1 MSSKRYFSN
10 KIISGIASV
19 MVVMVVMFSCV
30 EDIPDLGL
38 PPNLD
43 DAAFTIQ
50 PDEDSPN
57 RIHFT
62 CNSAAFLKKW
72 DFDNGTTAQGNE
84 VTAEFPLKGK
94 YRIKLTVYTSGGS
107 ISSEQELS
115 IANDDLTLLDLP
127 VYNFLT
133 GGVAA
138 ANGKTW
144 VIDAGR
150 AGHFGVGPNPS
161 DPALGDVPNYYSAGP
176 DEKVGTGLY
185 NDEFTFKLNGFG
197 FIQATA
203 GDVYLNNK
211 FGDDF
216 PGAFENLG
224 DKTAP
229 FNPPSGLTWNIS
241 GPEGNQQLTI
251 SPGGFIGY
259 YSGTSSYKIVSVSEN
274 ELIIRSL
281 DTKDPA
287 LAWYQRLI
295 PKGYNPPPPPAVTT
309 TLPVDFQGAL
319 PPFTTFGGSTFDVVT
334 NPSPSGINTSSK
346 VGRYGK
352 GTEGNW
358 AGIET
363 ILTTKVDFSVNSTF
377 KLKVLSPVTGRAL
390 LKFEDSKNPQ
400 VFVETFADITKVNEW
415 EDLTFPFIGAA
426 SDRFDK
432 MAVFMDFD
440 RNNGGVFY
448 IDDIRQTFVP
458 SELTLDVLTGGSTKT
473 WILKPSVGSFGVGP
487 TKGSEFWYP
496 NGLNLT
502 SQRPCLFND
511 EYVFSTGN
519 IYQYKTN
526 GDIFAESYMGI
537 TPDGCSPD
545 TSLPQ
550 NAAAWG
556 NGTHSF
562 SFTPASGNTP
572 AYITVTGTGAFLVL
586 PKAYN
591 GGEYTSAPPA
601 ANRSVKY
608 EVMSYVK
615 NGSTE
620 TLKITLD
627 ISPGQTGSAFWTFTL
642 TNKP

>member
-1 MSSKRYFSN
+1 MRQRAQTLFTG
-10 KIISGIASV
+10 SGSGLIMAFLLLLV
-19 MVVMVVMFSCV
+19 SCM
-30 EDIPDLGL
+30 EERFELGA

-43 DAAFTIQ
+43 DAAFTFQ
-50 PDEDSPN
+50 PDSQSPN
-57 RIHFT
+57 RINFQST
-62 CNSAAFLKKW
+62 SSAFLKKW
-72 DFDNGTTAQGNE
+72 DFDNGTTAEGDE

-94 YRIKLTVYTSGGS
+94 YLVTLTVFTKGGS
-107 ISSEQELS
+107 ISTTQEVT
-115 IANDDLTLLDLP
+115 IAKDDLSLLDLP
-127 VYNFLT
+127 IYNFLT
-133 GGVAA
+133 GGISAS
-138 ANGKTW
+138 NGKTW
-144 VIDAGR
+144 VIDATR

-185 NDEFTFKLNGFG
+185 NDEFTFKLNGFQ
-197 FIQATA
+197 FNQETA

-211 FGDDF
+211 FADAFIGS
-216 PGAFENLG
+216 FENLG
-224 DKTAP
+224 DRTAP
-229 FNPPSGLTWNIS
+229 FTAPASLTWTIS
-241 GPEGNQQLTI
+241 GTEGNQQLTI

-259 YSGTSSYKIVSVSEN
+259 YSGVSSYKIVSISEN
-274 ELIIRSL
+274 ELVIRAL
-281 DTKDPA
+281 DARDPA

-295 PKGYNPPPPPAVTT
+295 PKGYTPPPPPTT
-309 TLPVDFQGAL
+309 TSTLPIEFEGAK
-319 PPFTTFGGSTFDVVT
+319 PPFTTFGGSTYDVVA
-334 NPSPSGINTSSK
+334 NPNPGGINASAK

-363 ILTTKVDFSVNSTF
+363 ILSSKVDFSVNSTF

-400 VFVETFADITKVNEW
+400 VFVEVFADITKVNTW
-415 EDLTFPFIGAA
+415 EDLTFQFTGAA
-426 SDRFDK
+426 SNTFDK

-440 RNNGGVFY
+440 NNNGGVFF

-458 SELTLDVLTGGSTKT
+458 SELTLDVLTGGGSKT
-473 WILKPSVGSFGVGP
+473 WILKPSAGSFGVGP
-487 TKGSEFWYP
+487 SKGSEVWYP

-502 SQRPCLFND
+502 ASRPCLFND
-511 EYVFSTGN
+511 EYVFATGN
-519 IYQYKTN
+519 VYQYKTN
-526 GDIFAESYMGI
+526 GDLFAEAYMGI
-537 TPDGCSPD
+537 TPDGCTPD
-545 TSLPQ
+545 TALPA

-556 NGTHSF
+556 SGTHSF
-562 SFTPASGNTP
+562 SFTPATGSTP

-591 GGEYTSAPPA
+591 GGEYTAAPPA

-615 NGSTE
+615 NGTTE

-627 ISPGQTGSAFWTFTL
+627 ISPGQTGTSYWTFVL